1 MTQND
6 PKNWTST
13 RQWVSPASHNAVDI
27 GTVDTPIDT
36 LGWRYAKI
44 TVSLGALAAAWTIT
58 VEASA
63 TSGGTYVNVAG
74 AVFTVLATDDDTVKT
89 GILDLHGINM
99 IEDASRFLQLN
110 GTGAAGADL
119 LGVNI
124 ELFNPRDQVE
134 HIDYTVGGADELEF
148 DV

>member
-6 PKNWTST
+6 PKNWTSS
-13 RQWVSPASHNAVDI
+13 RQWVSPASHNAADI
-27 GTVDTPIDT
+27 ATLDTPIDT

-44 TVSLGALAAAWTIT
+44 TVSLGALAAAWNIQ

-63 TSGGTYVNVAG
+63 TSGGTYANWAG
-74 AVFTVLATDDDTVKT
+74 ALFAVLATDDDTIKT
-89 GILDLHGINM
+89 GILDLHGPNA

-119 LGVNI
+119 LGINI

-134 HIDYTVGGADELEF
+134 HINYGVGGADELEF